1 MFWNLLSAHFLHKFE
16 KITCNATSNFQ
27 YSFIKTSLQSALW
40 MLKHRSNLAVLMLL
54 KIISATWFGTEQW
67 ARTKVLCKGLARTS
81 SLEGNSSEV
90 HKEYGWADD
99 KMMWPKYFSETFST
113 MYQEYFLH
121 NFQLFVTFYHPF
133 LNFIPLLRPLYYI
146 IIFFFL
152 FSSFR
157 LPPSSCLSFWISVL
171 IYLFLSFPSSSSLS
185 FSLIFSHFLS
195 FHFLKFSH
203 FLSFPPPP
211 NTPPFISSLFFFS
224 FSLFLSY
231 FLFLSV

>member
-1 MFWNLLSAHFLHKFE
+1 MFWNLLSAYFLHKFE
-16 KITCNATSNFQ
+16 KITCNTTSNFQ
-27 YSFIKTSLQSALW
+27 YSFIKTSLQSVCW
-40 MLKHRSNLAVLMLL
+40 MLKYGSNLAVFMLL
-54 KIISATWFGTEQW
+54 KR
-67 ARTKVLCKGLARTS
+67 RTNVLCKGLARTS

-99 KMMWPKYFSETFST
+99 KMKMWPKYFSETFST

-133 LNFIPLLRPLYYI
+133 LNFIPFLRPLYYI

-171 IYLFLSFPSSSSLS
+171 IYLFPSLPSNSSLLLS
-185 FSLIFSHFLS
+185 FSHFLS
-195 FHFLKFSH
+195 FLPPH
-203 FLSFPPPP
+203 PPPP
-211 NTPPFISSLFFFS
+211 PHLFLLPFFS
-224 FSLFLSY
+224 FSLFLSH

>member
-1 MFWNLLSAHFLHKFE
+1 MFWNLLSACFLHKFE
-16 KITCNATSNFQ
+16 KITCNTTSNFQ
-27 YSFIKTSLQSALW
+27 YSFIKTSLQSVHW
-40 MLKHRSNLAVLMLL
+40 MLKYGPNLAVLMLL
-54 KIISATWFGTEQW
+54 KTSSATWFRTEQW
-67 ARTKVLCKGLARTS
+67 ARTNVLCKGLARTS

-99 KMMWPKYFSETFST
+99 KMKMWPKYFSETFST
-113 MYQEYFLH
+113 MYQEYFLQK
-121 NFQLFVTFYHPF
+121 FQLFVTFYHPF

-171 IYLFLSFPSSSSLS
+171 IYLFPSLPSNSSLLLS
-185 FSLIFSHFLS
+185 FSHFLS
-195 FHFLKFSH
+195 FLPPTPSPPIYFFS
-203 FLSFPPPP
+203 L
-211 NTPPFISSLFFFS
+211 FFS
-224 FSLFLSY
+224 FSLFLSH